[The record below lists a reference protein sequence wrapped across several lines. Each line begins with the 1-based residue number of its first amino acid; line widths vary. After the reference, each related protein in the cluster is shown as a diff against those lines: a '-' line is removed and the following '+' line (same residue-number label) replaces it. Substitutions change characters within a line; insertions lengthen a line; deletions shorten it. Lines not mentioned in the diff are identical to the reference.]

1 MKNPVNFLGAL
12 LLVYFVAASV
22 STNTFAG
29 EQVIPSDFSQIEPS
43 FTEPTEAGQSPVADA
58 DTGVEKSDKKTV
70 KSSSEQA
77 SPSDEEVSANRNSQ
91 KLKTV
96 LSPSTIPNQPVSN
109 SENQI
114 HSADVNEDINKKE
127 TDKNETAAKD
137 TLAQEF
143 NILNSVVAPATI
155 KRLQWSPAGLDTPT
169 PVWVIN
175 GKRPGKTL
183 CMTAAIHGDELNGVE
198 IVRRIMQDINPKK
211 LSGRIVGVPIVNL
224 KGFQRGSRYLPDRR
238 DLNRSFPG
246 VKNGSLSARIAY
258 SLYNDVISHCNTLID
273 LHTGSLRRDNLLQV
287 RADMKNPDV
296 VNFTHGFDKTVV
308 VHSPGNSGMLRR
320 VAVKHGIP
328 AVTLEAGESSR
339 LQAEKIDQA
348 VQSIFSLLQREQ
360 MYSRIFS
367 WGEPEPIY
375 FQSRW
380 LRADIGGI
388 LLSRVELGADV
399 KAGEVLGTVSDPT
412 TNEVSEV
419 VTSVDGRIIGMAVD
433 QVVMPGFAIYH
444 LGIEALPKNCVK
456 LDREIKSTDAAYDD
470 KTPQADNVSTE
481 TSEGNETEN
490 GIKTVPTFSC
500 PTD

>member
-1 MKNPVNFLGAL
+1 MNNPVKLLGIL
-12 LLVYFVAASV
+12 LLIAQSIAAALMSAPGVADDD
-22 STNTFAG
+22 
-29 EQVIPSDFSQIEPS
+29 VIPPDFSKIEIPNAADRTPS
-43 FTEPTEAGQSPVADA
+43 LDIIPEAATPQDVPESQSTHV
-58 DTGVEKSDKKTV
+58 
-70 KSSSEQA
+70 
-77 SPSDEEVSANRNSQ
+77 SPSDEVSPVDLSADLSTQQEPVSSPASLEVSTTGTEGSSSNIDDGAV
-91 KLKTV
+91 KTKT
-96 LSPSTIPNQPVSN
+96 LDT
-109 SENQI
+109 
-114 HSADVNEDINKKE
+114 DNK
-127 TDKNETAAKD
+127 
-137 TLAQEF
+137 AQAF

-155 KRLQWSPAGLDTPT
+155 KRLRWSPAGLDTPA

-175 GKRPGKTL
+175 GKRSGKTL

-246 VKNGSLSARIAY
+246 VKKGSLSARIAY
-258 SLYNDVISHCNTLID
+258 SLYNDVISHCSTLID

-287 RADMKNPDV
+287 RADMRNPDV

-308 VHSPGNSGMLRR
+308 VHSRGNVGMLRR

-339 LQAEKIDQA
+339 LQSEKIDQA
-348 VQSIFSLLQREQ
+348 VQSIFSLLQREG

-412 TNEVSEV
+412 TNEVSEI

-444 LGIEALPKNCVK
+444 LGIEALPENCVK

-470 KTPQADNVSTE
+470 KTPQVDTVSTKV
-481 TSEGNETEN
+481 SEANTATN
-490 GIKTVPTFSC
+490 GTKTVPTFSC

>member
-1 MKNPVNFLGAL
+1 MKNPVKLLGIL
-12 LLVYFVAASV
+12 LLIAQSIAAVLVSTPGVAADD
-22 STNTFAG
+22 
-29 EQVIPSDFSQIEPS
+29 VIPSDFSKIDISTAADHTPS
-43 FTEPTEAGQSPVADA
+43 GDTASDAAMTQDASELQSNQV
-58 DTGVEKSDKKTV
+58 
-70 KSSSEQA
+70 
-77 SPSDEEVSANRNSQ
+77 SPSDEALPADVSTQ
-91 KLKTV
+91 
-96 LSPSTIPNQPVSN
+96 QEPVSLPAPL
-109 SENQI
+109 ET
-114 HSADVNEDINKKE
+114 SAASAPDTEAQSSNID
-127 TDKNETAAKD
+127 DSAAKIKTPD
-137 TLAQEF
+137 TNNKAQEF
-143 NILNSVVAPATI
+143 HILNSLVAPATI
-155 KRLQWSPAGLDTPT
+155 KRLQWSPDGLDTPT

-246 VKNGSLSARIAY
+246 VKKGSLSARIAY
-258 SLYNDVISHCNTLID
+258 SLYHDVISHCSTLID

-287 RADMKNPDV
+287 RADMRNPDV

-339 LQAEKIDQA
+339 LQSEKIDQA
-348 VQSIFSLLQREQ
+348 VQSIFSLLQREG

-388 LLSRVELGADV
+388 LLSQVELGADV

-412 TNEVSEV
+412 TNEVSEI

-456 LDREIKSTDAAYDD
+456 LDREIKSTDAAYDN
-470 KTPQADNVSTE
+470 KTAQADKVSTE
-481 TSEGNETEN
+481 AGEGNETAN
-490 GIKTVPTFSC
+490 GMKTVPTFSC

>member
-1 MKNPVNFLGAL
+1 MKNPVKLLGIL
-12 LLVYFVAASV
+12 LLIAQSIAAVLV
-22 STNTFAG
+22 STPSVAG
-29 EQVIPSDFSQIEPS
+29 DDVIPSDFSKIDTPTAADHTPS
-43 FTEPTEAGQSPVADA
+43 SDTASETATTQDASELQSNHV
-58 DTGVEKSDKKTV
+58 
-70 KSSSEQA
+70 
-77 SPSDEEVSANRNSQ
+77 SPSNEA
-91 KLKTV
+91 
-96 LSPSTIPNQPVSN
+96 PP
-109 SENQI
+109 
-114 HSADVNEDINKKE
+114 ADVNTQQEPVSLPAPLEASAASAPGTEAQSD
-127 TDKNETAAKD
+127 DSAAKIK
-137 TLAQEF
+137 TLATDNKAQEF

-155 KRLQWSPAGLDTPT
+155 KRLQWSPAGLDSPT

-308 VHSPGNSGMLRR
+308 VHSPGSSGMLRR

-339 LQAEKIDQA
+339 LQSEKIDQA
-348 VQSIFSLLQREQ
+348 VQSIFSLLQREG

-481 TSEGNETEN
+481 TSEGSETEN